1 MAKYHMVFMEQLPQL
16 GGGGSLTGRRSDRRA
31 GIFDSGDT
39 FCSAEAI
46 QMIHIISNPMFPVLF
61 LIVPLV

>member
-16 GGGGSLTGRRSDRRA
+16 GGGSLTGRRSDRRA

-39 FCSAEAI
+39 FCPAEAI
-46 QMIHIISNPMFPVLF
+46 QMIQIISNPMFPVLF
-61 LIVPLV
+61 LIIPLV